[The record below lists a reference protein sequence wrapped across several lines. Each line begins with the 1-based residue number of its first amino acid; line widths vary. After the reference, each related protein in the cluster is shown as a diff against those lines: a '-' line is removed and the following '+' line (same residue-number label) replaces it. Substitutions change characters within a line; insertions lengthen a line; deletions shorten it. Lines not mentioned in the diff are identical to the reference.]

1 MPINSKNISSNDI
14 QLYIEDDISYDK
26 KKFILEI
33 ENKTIN
39 GKKLTSDETKILKEL
54 NVLRNVDNFFVEAI
68 NNQPSIPKELQNEID
83 QTITLLSTKEPS
95 FINNFLNIKH
105 LVSSGIGALAAVAAM
120 MFFTISSTN
129 LAYRSLIENLS
140 LKNTQWEMTEHFAYQ
155 LNIFNEDGIFERS
168 IKPGGN
174 VSLNEK
180 IEINILPIKSIN
192 LEIKYQKTENKDL
205 SLIGY
210 KQIEKG
216 KQFSSN
222 KLSFDATDLTSDN
235 QIMFYSYN
243 EKLFDINI
251 NVQ

>member
-83 QTITLLSTKEPS
+83 QTITLLSTKETS
-95 FINNFLNIKH
+95 FINSFLNIKH
-105 LVSSGIGALAAVAAM
+105 LISSGIGALAAVAAM
-120 MFFTISSTN
+120 MFFVISSTN

-140 LKNTQWEMTEHFAYQ
+140 VKNTQWEMTEHFAYQ
-155 LNIFNEDGIFERS
+155 LNVFNENDKYERS
-168 IKPGGN
+168 IKPGDN
-174 VSLNEK
+174 VFLNEK

-192 LEIKYQKTENKDL
+192 LQIKYENTENIE
-205 SLIGY
+205 SLTSY
-210 KQIEKG
+210 KPIEKG
-216 KQFSSN
+216 EQFSSK
-222 KLSFDATDLTSDN
+222 KLSFKAIDLTGDN
-235 QIMFYSYN
+235 QIIFYSYN
-243 EKLFDINI
+243 KKLFDINI